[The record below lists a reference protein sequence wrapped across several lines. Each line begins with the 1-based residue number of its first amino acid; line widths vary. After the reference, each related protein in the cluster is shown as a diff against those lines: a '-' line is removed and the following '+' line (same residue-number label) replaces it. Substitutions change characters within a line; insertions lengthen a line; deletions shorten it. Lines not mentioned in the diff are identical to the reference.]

1 MPAALD
7 KSIAEADNKSEPCG
21 AVPAIA
27 DQPKQDQQR
36 WRPPQE
42 ESLPTTVHVDSVV
55 PLKSSGEEPLPL
67 LWLHSRP
74 HLPAI
79 EVTVLNTHLTPP
91 SSFVLT
97 SSSMHRQVP
106 GSGAVAPPRK
116 PFALR
121 NGSPASSAMIRV
133 ATACPCHPIADA
145 DAWHRKHAIPLKRLT
160 PLARGPRGS
169 CFCTHAFELSCFPVA
184 QEYPSSIQDLPHW
197 QARTTDA
204 WPPATLFIHPPP
216 PKLP

>member
-1 MPAALD
+1 MRCCASYCRPAKARPTALRRRAT
-7 KSIAEADNKSEPCG
+7 SS
-21 AVPAIA
+21 
-27 DQPKQDQQR
+27 
-36 WRPPQE
+36 
-42 ESLPTTVHVDSVV
+42 SLASLTSSPTSHRGDCLEHSPDPTIVV
-55 PLKSSGEEPLPL
+55 C
-67 LWLHSRP
+67 
-74 HLPAI
+74 
-79 EVTVLNTHLTPP
+79 
-91 SSFVLT
+91 LT

-145 DAWHRKHAIPLKRLT
+145 DAWHRKHAIPLKRLP

-197 QARTTDA
+197 QARTTGA

-216 PKLP
+216 PKSPRICPVNYEPSVKQDGWIRA

>member
-27 DQPKQDQQR
+27 DQPKQDQQ
-36 WRPPQE
+36 P
-42 ESLPTTVHVDSVV
+42 
-55 PLKSSGEEPLPL
+55 SGEEPLPL

-145 DAWHRKHAIPLKRLT
+145 DAWHRKHAIPLKRLP

-169 CFCTHAFELSCFPVA
+169 CFCTHAFELSCSTGVPIINTGPASLASPDNRCLASCNIVHS
-184 QEYPSSIQDLPHW
+184 PSTTKIAPNLPSE
-197 QARTTDA
+197 
-204 WPPATLFIHPPP
+204 L
-216 PKLP
+216 